1 MDYVF
6 LSDLYACK
14 DEFLGKEVKVK
25 GWIRNHRPQ
34 KEFGFID
41 FSDGTS
47 FKHLQIVY
55 TNELGDFDKITK
67 LHNGSSIEV
76 TGLFT
81 TSEGKGQD
89 YELKATSVVLLGDC
103 SEDYPL
109 QPKKHSMEF
118 LRSIAYLR
126 PRSN

>member
-6 LSDLYACK
+6 LSDLYASEK
-14 DEFLGKEVKVK
+14 EYLDKEVKVK

-41 FSDGTS
+41 FSDGTC

-55 TNELGDFDKITK
+55 TNELSDFDKITK

-76 TGLFT
+76 TGVFT
-81 TSEGKGQD
+81 HSEGKGQD
-89 YELKATSVVLLGDC
+89 YELKAN
-103 SEDYPL
+103 
-109 QPKKHSMEF
+109 
-118 LRSIAYLR
+118 SI
-126 PRSN
+126 